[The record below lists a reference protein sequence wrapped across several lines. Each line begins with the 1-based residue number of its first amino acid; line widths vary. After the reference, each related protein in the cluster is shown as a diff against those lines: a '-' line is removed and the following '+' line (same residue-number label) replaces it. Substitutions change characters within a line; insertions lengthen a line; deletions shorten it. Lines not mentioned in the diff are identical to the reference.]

1 MKIAPIVSKQ
11 KYESVAEQIML
22 MIRDNTFSEGSYLPA
37 EVELASMFQVGRSS
51 VREAIKSLQIAG
63 ILASSAGNGTLVTDN
78 AMIAIANYDLGELIM
93 DESSLAEL
101 IELRCIIEPAAAA
114 LAALRRTDEDIT
126 RMRET
131 VERME
136 GVTDKSKLLRLGHK
150 FHSLLLSASKNR
162 SMKQFHDS
170 ISLQLLKMRE
180 RDFLSSEIFIRDSS
194 THREILDAIIN
205 RDERKAKELMLKHLE
220 TDYKDYIPQK

>member
-22 MIRDNTFSEGSYLPA
+22 MIRDNTFTEGSYLPTEA
-37 EVELASMFQVGRSS
+37 ELASVFQVGRSS

-63 ILASSAGNGTLVTDN
+63 ILTSSAGKGTLVTDN

-93 DESSLAEL
+93 DESSLSEL

-114 LAALRRTDEDIT
+114 LAALRRTDEDIAL
-126 RMRET
+126 MSET
-131 VERME
+131 VENME

-150 FHSLLLSASKNR
+150 FHSLMLSASKNR

-205 RDERKAKELMLKHLE
+205 KEEIKAKELMLKHLE

>member
-22 MIRDNTFSEGSYLPA
+22 MIRDNTFTEGSYLPTEA
-37 EVELASMFQVGRSS
+37 ELASMFMVGRSS

-63 ILASSAGNGTLVTDN
+63 ILSSSAGKGTLVTDN

-93 DESSLAEL
+93 DEGSFSEL

-114 LAALRRTDEDIT
+114 LAALRRTDEDILL
-126 RMRET
+126 MKET
-131 VERME
+131 VEKME
-136 GVTDKSKLLRLGHK
+136 GVTDKLKLLRLGHK
-150 FHSLLLSASKNR
+150 FHSLLLAASKNR
-162 SMKQFHDS
+162 AMTQFHDS

-180 RDFLSSEIFIRDSS
+180 RDFLSSEIFIRDSL

-205 RDERKAKELMLKHLE
+205 REEERAKALMLKHLE

>member
-1 MKIAPIVSKQ
+1 MKVAPIVSKQ

-22 MIRDNTFSEGSYLPA
+22 MIRDNTFTEGSFLPTEA
-37 EVELASMFQVGRSS
+37 ALASMFQVGRSS

-63 ILASSAGNGTLVTDN
+63 ILTSSAGKGTLVTDN

-93 DESSLAEL
+93 DENSFSEL
-101 IELRCIIEPAAAA
+101 IELRCIIEPVAAS
-114 LAALRRTDEDIT
+114 LAALRRTDEDIAL
-126 RMRET
+126 MRDTIEK
-131 VERME
+131 ME

-150 FHSLLLSASKNR
+150 FHSFLLSASKNR
-162 SMKQFHDS
+162 SMTQFHDS

-194 THREILDAIIN
+194 THREILDAIIKK
-205 RDERKAKELMLKHLE
+205 DERKAKELMLKHLE